1 MTNMNSPPAA
11 HLGQEKPDPV
21 LPSPSSA
28 SLSDGNQS
36 TDLPPLEKAQPVF
49 KPTRGFLLAF
59 SSICIITLAAAL
71 DATSLSIALPI
82 ITEKLKGTAIEAF
95 WSGTSFLLTS
105 AVFQPVIAGLSHVFG
120 RKELMF
126 ASIVFFFVGS
136 VVAALAENFT
146 MMLVGRSIQGIGGG
160 GIMSLG
166 EILVTDLVPL
176 AARGAWFGY
185 LGSMWAIGSVTG
197 PLMGGAFA
205 QNISWRWIFWI
216 NVPIIAVGT
225 VAIAMFLRLNR
236 TPGELIEKVKNFD
249 WIGSVFFVASSV
261 SFLIPLTWGGIMYE
275 WTSWRTLFPLLI
287 GSVGVIGFGVYE
299 YWLSKRA
306 FDSEGSVLPGNHTEP
321 IIRFTIFNNRTMLI
335 TYLETLIHGIVLWSL
350 LYFLPLYYE
359 AVQGY
364 TPIISGVAILPETSF
379 VAPMSVVVGI
389 ICAKTG
395 RYRWAIYTGWFLT
408 TMGAGVLIL
417 LGPSTSIVSWIFLN
431 FPISIGTGMLF
442 PAMALAIQAAGRQED
457 AGHAAAFYS
466 FTRVFGQSLGVAI
479 GGVIFQNQIK
489 IKLQG
494 YELLAPLADA
504 YSKDATALVGII
516 KTMEEGLEKT
526 QLIQAYADA
535 LKIIWVVMC
544 ALSAV
549 GLVASLATKGYS
561 LNQEHKTLQGF
572 KDKERLADPEKSE
585 SE

>member
-1 MTNMNSPPAA
+1 MSAPAAA
-11 HLGQEKPDPV
+11 HLSEEKLDSI
-21 LPSPSSA
+21 LHSPSSA

-36 TDLPPLEKAQPVF
+36 SDLSPLEEPQPVF
-49 KPTRGFLLAF
+49 KPTRGFILAF
-59 SSICIITLAAAL
+59 SSICIITVAAAL

-82 ITEKLKGTAIEAF
+82 ITEKLNGTAIEAF

-120 RKELMF
+120 RKELML

-136 VVAALAENFT
+136 VVSALAENFT

-176 AARGAWFGY
+176 AVRGAWFGY

-205 QNISWRWIFWI
+205 QNVSWRWIFWI

-225 VAIAMFLRLNR
+225 VAIVMFLRLNK
-236 TPGELIEKVKNFD
+236 TAGELVRKIKNFD
-249 WIGSVFFVASSV
+249 WLGSVLFVASSV
-261 SFLIPLTWGGIMYE
+261 SFLIPLTWGGIMYS
-275 WTSWRTLFPLLI
+275 WTSWRTLFPLLV
-287 GSVGVIGFGVYE
+287 GVAGVIGFGIYE

-306 FDSEGSVLPGNHTEP
+306 FDSEGNSLPGNHTEP

-395 RYRWAIYTGWFLT
+395 HYRWAIYIGWVLT
-408 TMGAGVLIL
+408 TLGAGVLIL

-457 AGHAAAFYS
+457 SGHAAAFYS

-479 GGVIFQNQIK
+479 GGVIFQNQIRL
-489 IKLQG
+489 KLLS
-494 YELLAPLADA
+494 YELLAPFADA
-504 YSKDATALVGII
+504 YSKDATALIGVI
-516 KTMEEGLEKT
+516 KAMEDGLEKT
-526 QLIQAYADA
+526 QLIEAYADA
-535 LKIIWVVMC
+535 LKMIWVVMC

-572 KDKERLADPEKSE
+572 KEQERLADPEKSQE
-585 SE
+585 

>member
-1 MTNMNSPPAA
+1 MNSPPAA

>member
-1 MTNMNSPPAA
+1 MATMNPLQAA
-11 HLGQEKPDPV
+11 HLSEEKLGTI

-36 TDLPPLEKAQPVF
+36 TDLSPLEEAQPIF

-59 SSICIITLAAAL
+59 ASICIITLAAAL

-82 ITEKLKGTAIEAF
+82 ITEKLQGTAIEAF

-120 RKELMF
+120 RKELVL

-136 VVAALAENFT
+136 VVSALAENFT

-176 AARGAWFGY
+176 AVRGAWFGY

-205 QNISWRWIFWI
+205 QNVSWRWIFWI
-216 NVPIIAVGT
+216 NAPIIGIGT
-225 VAIAMFLRLNR
+225 VAIVMFLRLNK
-236 TPGELIEKVKNFD
+236 TPGELIQKVKNFD

-275 WTSWRTLFPLLI
+275 WTSWRTLFPLVI
-287 GSVGVIGFGVYE
+287 GVVGVIGFGVYE

-306 FDSEGSVLPGNHTEP
+306 FDSKGNVLPGSHTEP

-417 LGPSTSIVSWIFLN
+417 LGPSTSVVSWIFLN

-504 YSKDATALVGII
+504 YSKDATALIGVI
-516 KTMEEGLEKT
+516 KAMEDSLEKT

-535 LKIIWVVMC
+535 LKMIWVVMC

-585 SE
+585 RK